1 MRKIKPIDY
10 KQVAL
15 KITFTLGNMGAF
27 LSILLLSFHLYL
39 SRRGLWES
47 LTERAEYD
55 TICLCVTAVSLVL
68 LSIASLLF
76 HDEIT
81 TKKERKK

>member
-1 MRKIKPIDY
+1 MKKTINYRKIA
-10 KQVAL
+10 QQ
-15 KITFTLGNMGAF
+15 ITFAVGNMGAF
-27 LSILLLSFHLYL
+27 LSVMLLSFHLYM

-47 LTERAEYD
+47 LAERAEYD

-76 HDEIT
+76 YDEIT

>member
-1 MRKIKPIDY
+1 MKKHKINCKKIAR
-10 KQVAL
+10 Q
-15 KITFTLGNMGAF
+15 ITFTVGNMGAF
-27 LSILLLSFHLYL
+27 LGVMLLSFHLYL

-47 LTERAEYD
+47 LDERAEYD
-55 TICLCVTAVSLVL
+55 TICLCVTAASLVL

>member
-1 MRKIKPIDY
+1 MRKIKPIDR

-15 KITFTLGNMGAF
+15 KITFILGGMGAF
-27 LSILLLSFHLYL
+27 LSVMLLSFHLYL

-47 LTERAEYD
+47 LAERAEYD
-55 TICLCVTAVSLVL
+55 TICLCATTVSLVL

-81 TKKERKK
+81 TKKGEKK